1 YSLPVEGKVTIQLY
15 NISGRI
21 IKTLVDEYKQPGNY
35 KLTLNTKPLSAGVYF
50 LTLKTDGKRIFERM
64 VIIK

>member
-1 YSLPVEGKVTIQLY
+1 GKVCLNLY
-15 NISGRI
+15 DISGR
-21 IKTLVDEYKQPGNY
+21 LVKILIDEYKQPGNY